1 MKLYEIKAQF
11 LCSKR
16 FLEFKGIS
24 FDPDDH
30 AAYLP
35 YISVTALCYAAN
47 FHYAERAIYFTDD
60 RKNVIGRVNTDGSG
74 LEYVITHGLMRPH
87 GIAVDWVGEQL
98 YWTDMG
104 TKLIEVRVAL
114 GELGYRMGSP
124 LRVTLYY
131 RKGHALSPIVILVLW
146 FAVFSIPEL
155 CA

>member
-104 TKLIEVRVAL
+104 TKLIEVLVAL
-114 GELGYRMGSP
+114 GEPRVSHGITSLGHTLLPKRSHIVSHCNIGSMVRSFFH
-124 LRVTLYY
+124 L
-131 RKGHALSPIVILVLW
+131 
-146 FAVFSIPEL
+146 
-155 CA
+155 